1 MTSREDRIKCEVE
14 NMPKFHQVEVLRL
27 LKSEGTVVLNENK
40 NGVFV
45 NLSQL
50 PEAILVKLEN
60 YVVYV
65 GEQQSCLEKQET
77 ARVSIAERFFKGNK
91 EIGNVKIS
99 SA

>member
-27 LKSEGTVVLNENK
+27 LKAEGTVVLNENK
-40 NGVFV
+40 NGVFI

-60 YVVYV
+60 YSLMYTI
-65 GEQQSCLEKQET
+65 EF
-77 ARVSIAERFFKGNK
+77 A
-91 EIGNVKIS
+91 
-99 SA
+99 